1 MVLHR
6 ILSASRESIMLPTSV
21 TNNTISMIM
30 MVEKKI
36 LSESVFQLK
45 IVSFQESTAILKV
58 LLDVR
63 LYKIELEYKGFLMH
77 SSKELLIHFL
87 CC

>member
-21 TNNTISMIM
+21 TSNTISMIM

-77 SSKELLIHFL
+77 SFKKLLIHFL
-87 CC
+87 CY